1 MQFQGDYYI
10 MIKPDG
16 VARPFKVLCKMF
28 NNSGKRLGI
37 GYSFI
42 CLCVNCSF
50 VVVLSLLLCF
60 VLFYCSTVAV
70 SDSVDEICY
79 ISFFFILN
87 CLLFI
92 LLLFVVS
99 TLVCFCAF
107 LWQLT
112 YEWILFVSCMLYVLE
127 RARTHARTHPP
138 VSYTHLTLPTRR

>member
-42 CLCVNCSF
+42 CVCVNCSF

-70 SDSVDEICY
+70 SDSVDEIY
-79 ISFFFILN
+79 LLYFFFLFFLN
-87 CLLFI
+87 CLLFLYFI
-92 LLLFVVS
+92 AFCCFHACVLLGLFVAAD
-99 TLVCFCAF
+99 LRMDFVCFMHALCA
-107 LWQLT
+107 
-112 YEWILFVSCMLYVLE
+112 
-127 RARTHARTHPP
+127 
-138 VSYTHLTLPTRR
+138 